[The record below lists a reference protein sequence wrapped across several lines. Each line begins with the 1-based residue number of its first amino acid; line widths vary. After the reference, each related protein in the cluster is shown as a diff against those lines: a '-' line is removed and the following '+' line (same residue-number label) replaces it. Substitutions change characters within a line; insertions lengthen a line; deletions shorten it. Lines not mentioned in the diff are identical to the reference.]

1 MSAARFSKPERT
13 APPQRRSDIRP
24 RPKNSGA
31 NLSLPR
37 SGLELP
43 RSLPFEEWARIGAGL
58 ADMHMASAW
67 CLGDWLAY
75 GESAYSG
82 RYRDALEEVAL
93 EYQTLRNYA
102 WVARRFPMSRRRDT
116 LSFGHHAELA
126 ALGEAEQDFWL
137 RKAEELGWSRNH
149 LRSEVRSS
157 LRERAADALA
167 EPPPEAADALAEPP
181 PEAAGGPEPADPE
194 SKRLELAPT
203 SAQLEQWNAAAR
215 SAGREVE
222 AWAVRKLHDI
232 ALRDNTG

>member
-1 MSAARFSKPERT
+1 M
-13 APPQRRSDIRP
+13 
-24 RPKNSGA
+24 
-31 NLSLPR
+31 PR

-43 RSLPFEEWARIGAGL
+43 RSLPFEEWARIGARL

-67 CLGDWLAY
+67 CLGDWLVY

-82 RYRDALEEVAL
+82 RYRTALDEIAL

-102 WVARRFPMSRRRDT
+102 WVARRFPVSRRRDT
-116 LSFGHHAELA
+116 LSFGHHAEVA

-157 LRERAADALA
+157 LRERAADAMA
-167 EPPPEAADALAEPP
+167 EQQPEAADALGGQP
-181 PEAAGGPEPADPE
+181 PESVDPPGPADE
-194 SKRLELAPT
+194 SDTDREPRRLELAPT
-203 SAQLEQWNAAAR
+203 SEQLEQWNAAAR
-215 SAGREVE
+215 SAGREFE